1 MNTPLRSTNLLLFMF
16 FALSTYAQELDF
28 LVTVKP
34 PVQTANNNKYNAD
47 GLLYRALETDIKDFF
62 NKTKWTD
69 HDYLPKEKIKGTVLI
84 TILNE
89 TSANS
94 FEAEISVK
102 TSRPIYNSDYETPII
117 NFLDK
122 EVKFNY
128 IQGQAL
134 QKSDKSFVDNL
145 SSTLSFYALLT
156 LGFDYDSFELYGGE
170 EYFNSARE
178 VFNALPNNY
187 KRDDSSWSNQ
197 GLNGRSKYF
206 VIENIQSPRL
216 RPFRQIFYEYH
227 RLALDNMWQDAEKN
241 RAVLLS
247 SLGIIEDLA
256 QSYPNNY
263 LLQLFN
269 DAKSKE
275 IVEIFK
281 AGDSGQKT
289 KVRALMTLTS
299 LSNAH
304 RFDEL
309 K

>member
-1 MNTPLRSTNLLLFMF
+1 MNTPLKSMLTIFCLCFV
-16 FALSTYAQELDF
+16 LSISAQELDF
-28 LVTVKP
+28 IVTVKP
-34 PVQTANNNKYNAD
+34 PVQNANNDKFNSDPLVYKQ
-47 GLLYRALETDIKDFF
+47 LEIDIRDFF
-62 NKTKWTD
+62 NKSKWTD
-69 HDYLPKEKIKGTVLI
+69 QDFLAKEKIKGTVLI
-84 TILNE
+84 TILSE
-89 TSANS
+89 LSVTS
-94 FEAEISVK
+94 FQAEISIK
-102 TSRPIYNSDYETPII
+102 TSRPVFNSDYETPIL

-128 IQGQAL
+128 QPGQAI
-134 QKSDKSFVDNL
+134 QKSDKSFADNL
-145 SSTLSFYALLT
+145 SSTLSFYSLLA

-170 EYFNSARE
+170 DFFNSARE

-197 GLNGRSKYF
+197 GINGRSKYF
-206 VIENIQSPRL
+206 LIENIQSPRL

-263 LLQLFN
+263 LLQVFN
-269 DAKSKE
+269 DTKNKE

-281 AGDSGQKT
+281 AGDNGQRT
-289 KVRALMTLTS
+289 KVKALMTLTS